1 MENLD
6 KIYNE
11 LTASHK
17 EYLKSKTTLR
27 NACVR
32 FLSALPFNHDGVW
45 AFKGCVPHIINGD
58 YAVSEIRM
66 KDGRLFLVCEDEEMF
81 LSNEVDIADLVYVAA
96 MAKNETIMED

>member
-17 EYLKSKTTLR
+17 EYLKSKTALR

-45 AFKGCVPHIINGD
+45 AFKGCLPYIINGD
-58 YAVSEIRM
+58 YALSEIRM
-66 KDGRLFLVCEDEEMF
+66 KDGRVFLVCKDEERF
-81 LSNEVDIADLVYVAA
+81 LLNEVGVGDLVYVATRVKIE
-96 MAKNETIMED
+96 MIMED